1 VFNLFIT
8 TREINMKRTLLSFA
22 VLGAVLATGTALA
35 GGFDRTGQD
44 TSIMLK
50 EGSLVEI
57 TSVSVN
63 PKITGTQTGAA
74 SATGEVAPNYNFT
87 NVGFRTNVSD
97 NFAIAIIQE
106 NPFGVDVD
114 YTLGTPGASW
124 SGLKAEVESSSTTLL
139 TSYDMDNVTVYG
151 GLKNQSLSAS
161 ATNPLLAGYTIT
173 STADSS
179 LGYVLGVA
187 IENPEIAM
195 KVALTYHSKI
205 NHDIAIIEN
214 HALITATPGTLE
226 TTTPESFNLDFQT
239 GIAENTLLFGTIRQV
254 KWTQMALC
262 PAAYKALTNLSAPPG
277 VCLKEFK
284 DNTTSY
290 TLGLGR
296 KFSDHWSGAVT
307 YGKES
312 ASNNKVSALAP
323 TNGYDK
329 MGLGVTYTGEQ
340 ATVTLGMQKVNN
352 GDVTIA
358 SPVPASFTSNTTV
371 VTAVKIGY
379 KF

>member
-1 VFNLFIT
+1 
-8 TREINMKRTLLSFA
+8 MKRTLLSFA
-22 VLGAVLATGTALA
+22 VLGAMLATGMTQA

-50 EGSLVEI
+50 EGSMVEI

-63 PKITGTQTGAA
+63 PKITGTQAGATPG
-74 SATGEVAPNYNFT
+74 TGEVAPNYSFT
-87 NVGFRTNVSD
+87 NLGFRTNVSD

-106 NPFGVDVD
+106 NPFGADID
-114 YTLGTPGASW
+114 YTLGTVGASW
-124 SGLKAEVESSSTTLL
+124 SGLKAKVESSSTTLL

-161 ATNPLLAGYTIT
+161 ATNPLAGSYTIT

-179 LGYVLGVA
+179 LGYVLGAA

-195 KVALTYHSKI
+195 RVALTYHSKI
-205 NHDIAIIEN
+205 SHDIAVSEKFG
-214 HALITATPGTLE
+214 TAAATVSTLSS
-226 TTTPESFNLDFQT
+226 TTPESINLDFQT
-239 GIAENTLLFGTIRQV
+239 GIAANTLLFGTIRQV
-254 KWTQMALC
+254 KWTQMSLC
-262 PAAYKALTNLSAPPG
+262 PAAYKAALSK
-277 VCLKEFK
+277 CLKEFSS
-284 DNTTSY
+284 NATSY

-296 KFSDHWSGAVT
+296 KFTDHWSGAVT

-312 ASNNKVSALAP
+312 ASNNTPSALAP
-323 TNGYDK
+323 TNGYSK
-329 MGLGVTYTGEQ
+329 MGLGITYTGEQ

-358 SPVPASFTSNTTV
+358 SPVAASMTSNTTR